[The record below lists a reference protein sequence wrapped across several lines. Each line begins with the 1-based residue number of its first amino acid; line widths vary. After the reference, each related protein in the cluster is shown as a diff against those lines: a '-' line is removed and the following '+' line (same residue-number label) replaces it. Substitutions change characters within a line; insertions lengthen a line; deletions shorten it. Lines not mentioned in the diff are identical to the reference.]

1 MSARAAYRRTGMA
14 YATVNGLQLYYEV
27 RGSGRPLVLL
37 HGGLL
42 TIDLNFGPLLEPL
55 AAGRQVIAVELQG
68 HGHTADTGR
77 PMTIEALAGDV
88 VALLDHLGIAQ
99 ADLFGFSL
107 GGLVAYA
114 VALGAP
120 GRVGKLIVASADAH
134 RPPGRESTPLDD
146 ERMPTP
152 ADFQAMRDAYVAV
165 APDPAH
171 FGEFSVRVSAMVH
184 EFPGWTDELRSLQAP
199 TLLIF
204 GDRDFS
210 PLPDVVEL
218 FGLLPNAQLAVLPG
232 TTHVGVTRRPRELL
246 ALITPFL
253 ECA

>member
-1 MSARAAYRRTGMA
+1 MT
-14 YATVNGLQLYYEV
+14 YAHVNGLQLYYEV
-27 RGSGRPLVLL
+27 HGSGRPIVLL

-55 AAGRQVIAVELQG
+55 AASRQVIAVELQG
-68 HGHTADTGR
+68 HGHTADADR
-77 PMTIEALAGDV
+77 EMTIQALAGDV
-88 VALLDHLGIAQ
+88 IALLDQLDIAET
-99 ADLFGFSL
+99 DVFGFSL

-120 GRVGKLIVASADAH
+120 VRVGKLIAASADPH
-134 RPPGRESTPLDD
+134 RPPGRESVPLDD
-146 ERMPTP
+146 DRMPTS
-152 ADFQAMRDAYVAV
+152 ADFQAMRDAYDAV

-171 FGEFSVRVSAMVH
+171 FETFAAKNTKMVH
-184 EFPGWTDELRSLQAP
+184 EFPGWTDELRSLHAP

-210 PLPDVVEL
+210 PLPDVLEL

-232 TTHVGVTRRPRELL
+232 TTHVAVMRRTGQVL

-253 ECA
+253 DAP

>member
-1 MSARAAYRRTGMA
+1 MT
-14 YATVNGLQLYYEV
+14 YAPVNGLQLYYETH
-27 RGSGRPLVLL
+27 GAGRPLVLL

-42 TIDLNFGPLLEPL
+42 TIDLTFGPLIGPL
-55 AAGRQVIAVELQG
+55 AASRQVIAVELQG

-77 PMTIEALAGDV
+77 PMTIETLAADV

-107 GGLVAYA
+107 GGLVAYG

-120 GRVGKLIVASADAH
+120 SRAGKLIAASADPH
-134 RPPGRESTPLDD
+134 RPPGRESVPPGDD
-146 ERMPTP
+146 RLPTP
-152 ADFQAMRDAYVAV
+152 ADFQEMRDAYAAV

-171 FGEFSVRVSAMVH
+171 FYEFQAKTSALVH
-184 EFPGWTDELRSLQAP
+184 EFAGWTDELRSLQAP
-199 TLLIF
+199 TLLVF

-218 FGLLPNAQLAVLPG
+218 FELLPNAALAVLPG
-232 TTHVGVTRRPRELL
+232 TTHVGVTRRPREVL

-253 ECA
+253 DAVTTGES